1 MRRLVHTFRLRFNG
15 AMKTAP
21 LRPFPLLP
29 TPLLWASVVLLILI
43 ACAIVPERPAHAQTP
58 ASPGIGATGKICF
71 LLRNRSPVMMNGRVV
86 LQSRERFTFRLER
99 NQQVESCLVG
109 TTYGGNRISLVL
121 LNYIGVP
128 LFTCYSTTS
137 HAIDLNA
144 RRQES
149 GWHYTADCR

>member
-1 MRRLVHTFRLRFNG
+1 MAG
-15 AMKTAP
+15 MKTAP
-21 LRPFPLLP
+21 LILSALALL
-29 TPLLWASVVLLILI
+29 LLASL
-43 ACAIVPERPAHAQTP
+43 PAETRAQTP
-58 ASPGIGATGKICF
+58 ASPGASPGIGATGKICF
-71 LLRNRSPVMMNGRVV
+71 LLRNRSPVMMTGRVL

-128 LFTCYSTTS
+128 LFTCYTTTS
-137 HAIDLNA
+137 HAIDINA

>member
-1 MRRLVHTFRLRFNG
+1 MAG
-15 AMKTAP
+15 MKTAP
-21 LRPFPLLP
+21 LILGALALL
-29 TPLLWASVVLLILI
+29 LAASL
-43 ACAIVPERPAHAQTP
+43 PAETQAQTP
-58 ASPGIGATGKICF
+58 GTSPGIGATGKICF
-71 LLRNRSPVMMNGRVV
+71 LLRNRSPVMMTGRVL

-109 TTYGGNRISLVL
+109 TTYGGNRVSLVL

-128 LFTCYSTTS
+128 LFTCYTTTG
-137 HAIDLNA
+137 HAIDINA

>member
-1 MRRLVHTFRLRFNG
+1 MAG
-15 AMKTAP
+15 MKST
-21 LRPFPLLP
+21 LLLP
-29 TPLLWASVVLLILI
+29 AALAMLTLLAS
-43 ACAIVPERPAHAQTP
+43 AMAPERPAHAQTP

-71 LLRNRSPVMMNGRVV
+71 LLRNRSPAMMTGRVV

-121 LNYIGVP
+121 LNFIGLP
-128 LFTCYSTTS
+128 LFTCYTTTS

-144 RRQES
+144 RRQEE
-149 GWHYTADCR
+149 GWRYTADCR

>member
-1 MRRLVHTFRLRFNG
+1 MAG
-15 AMKTAP
+15 MKTAP
-21 LRPFPLLP
+21 LILSALALL
-29 TPLLWASVVLLILI
+29 LLASL
-43 ACAIVPERPAHAQTP
+43 PAETRAQTP
-58 ASPGIGATGKICF
+58 AAPGASPGASPGIGATGKICF
-71 LLRNRSPVMMNGRVV
+71 LLRNRSPVMMTGRVL

-128 LFTCYSTTS
+128 LFTCYTTTS
-137 HAIDLNA
+137 HAIDINA

>member
-1 MRRLVHTFRLRFNG
+1 MAGMKLVPPRLAVL
-15 AMKTAP
+15 A
-21 LRPFPLLP
+21 LLA
-29 TPLLWASVVLLILI
+29 LLALDS
-43 ACAIVPERPAHAQTP
+43 PAHAQASAP

-71 LLRNRSPVMMNGRVV
+71 LLRNRSPVMMSGRVL

-121 LNYIGVP
+121 LNFIGVP
-128 LFTCYSTTS
+128 LFTCYTTTS

-144 RRQES
+144 RRREE